1 MKCVE
6 CGGRVDNELIYADEV
21 DQKMRELQL
30 CFDCL
35 FWTEYVE
42 QKDSP
47 HVVRVDGVHYVIGGG
62 EDYPT
67 HIRGFGGSEFTVA
80 FFDGR
85 KVKTANLWHQGE
97 IPENFRDKLPNNAV
111 FVRR

>member
-6 CGGRVDNELIYADEV
+6 CGEIESDELIYADEV

-35 FWTEYVE
+35 FWQEYMERV
-42 QKDSP
+42 DSP
-47 HVVRVDGVHYVIGGG
+47 ETVRINGHHYVIGD
-62 EDYPT
+62 EEET
-67 HIRGFGGSEFTVA
+67 TIRGNCGCMYAIA

-85 KVKTANLWHQGE
+85 KVVTTNLWNQGP
-97 IPENFRDKLPNNAV
+97 IPERFQDRLPDNAV
-111 FVRR
+111 FVTL